1 MRQRMVLSV
10 MLSLAVLAVACKKE
24 EKPAPVVQPKPAE
37 PKPAEPKP
45 AEPKPAEPKPAE
57 PVAGDG
63 LKGQNK
69 MMHCPS
75 AAPGSVTTIA
85 DSKEGVTITVKAKD
99 AKDQKT
105 VDDIRAR
112 AKHMTTVATVD
123 PTEFKH
129 TGEGHGGGGGGKCP
143 VISQETK
150 VSAKDVDGG
159 SEISIVPVD
168 PTNADTLRKVVRERQ
183 KQVEADMAGG
193 GAAPAPNPAD
203 KTGSEVKGG

>member
-1 MRQRMVLSV
+1 MQRIVLSV
-10 MLSLAVLAVACKKE
+10 VLSLGVLAVACKKE
-24 EKPAPVVQPKPAE
+24 EKPAPKVEPTPVAPKPPE
-37 PKPAEPKP
+37 PKPPEPKP
-45 AEPKPAEPKPAE
+45 PEPDPA
-57 PVAGDG
+57 G

-75 AAPGSVTTIA
+75 AAPGSVTAIA
-85 DSKEGVTITVKAKD
+85 DSKDGVAITITAKD

-150 VSAKDVDGG
+150 VTSKDVKGG
-159 SEISIVPVD
+159 TKITIVPVD
-168 PTNADTLRKVVRERQ
+168 PANAETLRKVVRERQ
-183 KQVEADMAGG
+183 KQVEADMA
-193 GAAPAPNPAD
+193 PAPIQ
-203 KTGSEVKGG
+203 GG